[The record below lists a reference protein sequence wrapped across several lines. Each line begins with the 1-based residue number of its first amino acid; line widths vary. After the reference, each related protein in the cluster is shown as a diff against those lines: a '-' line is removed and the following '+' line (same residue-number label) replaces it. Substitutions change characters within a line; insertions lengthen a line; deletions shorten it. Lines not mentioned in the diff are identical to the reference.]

1 MGIDKFL
8 IDDEK
13 VELPK
18 KNYKSKV
25 DEKLK
30 TKFEEDEIKPNS
42 INLLEM
48 EQEKKS
54 SKKVS
59 MSIYFEEEDL
69 KLLKAISKFKNTT
82 VNKTVMSILEGPLET
97 TKNNLPSDFNID
109 KLAKDYDKTS
119 RNKKSRR

>member
-8 IDDEK
+8 VDEER

-25 DEKLK
+25 DDKLK
-30 TKFEEDEIKPNS
+30 TKFEEEEAKPNS

-48 EQEKKS
+48 EEDRKS

-59 MSIYFEEEDL
+59 MSIYFEADDL

-97 TKNNLPSDFNID
+97 TKDNLPSDFNID

-119 RNKKSRR
+119 RNKKARR

>member
-8 IDDEK
+8 VDEEK

-25 DEKLK
+25 DDKLK
-30 TKFEEDEIKPNS
+30 TKFEEEEAKPNS

-48 EQEKKS
+48 EEDKKS

-97 TKNNLPSDFNID
+97 TKSNLPSDFNID

-119 RNKKSRR
+119 RNKKARR

>member
-8 IDDEK
+8 VDEEK

-25 DEKLK
+25 DDKLK
-30 TKFEEDEIKPNS
+30 TKFEEEEVKPNS

-48 EQEKKS
+48 EEDKKS

-59 MSIYFEEEDL
+59 MSIYFEDNDL

-97 TKNNLPSDFNID
+97 TKDNLPDDFNID

-119 RNKKSRR
+119 RNKKARR

>member
-8 IDDEK
+8 VDEEK

-25 DEKLK
+25 DDKLK
-30 TKFEEDEIKPNS
+30 TKFEEEEVKPNS

-48 EQEKKS
+48 EEDKKS

-59 MSIYFEEEDL
+59 MSIYFEDEDL

-97 TKNNLPSDFNID
+97 TKSNLPDDFNID
-109 KLAKDYDKTS
+109 KLAKEYDKTS
-119 RNKKSRR
+119 RNKKARR

>member
-8 IDDEK
+8 VDEEK

-25 DEKLK
+25 DDKLK
-30 TKFEEDEIKPNS
+30 TKFEEEEVKPNS

-48 EQEKKS
+48 EEDRKS

-59 MSIYFEEEDL
+59 MSIYFEADDL

-97 TKNNLPSDFNID
+97 TKSNLPNDFNID

-119 RNKKSRR
+119 RNKKARR

>member
-1 MGIDKFL
+1 MGMDKFL
-8 IDDEK
+8 VDEEK

-25 DEKLK
+25 DDKLK
-30 TKFEEDEIKPNS
+30 TKFEEEEVKPNS

-48 EQEKKS
+48 EEDRKS

-59 MSIYFEEEDL
+59 MSIYFEDEDL

-97 TKNNLPSDFNID
+97 TKSNLPDDFNID
-109 KLAKDYDKTS
+109 KLAKEYDKTS
-119 RNKKSRR
+119 RNKKARR

>member
-8 IDDEK
+8 VDEEK

-25 DEKLK
+25 DDKLK
-30 TKFEEDEIKPNS
+30 TKFEEEEVKPNS

-48 EQEKKS
+48 EEDRKS

-59 MSIYFEEEDL
+59 MSIYFEDEDL

-97 TKNNLPSDFNID
+97 TKSNLPDDFNID
-109 KLAKDYDKTS
+109 KLAKEYDKTS
-119 RNKKSRR
+119 RNKKARR

>member
-8 IDDEK
+8 VDEEK

-25 DEKLK
+25 DDKLK
-30 TKFEEDEIKPNS
+30 TKFEEDEVKPNS

-48 EQEKKS
+48 EEDRKS

-59 MSIYFEEEDL
+59 MSIYFEYEDL

-97 TKNNLPSDFNID
+97 TKSNLPDDFNID

-119 RNKKSRR
+119 RNKKARR

>member
-8 IDDEK
+8 VDEEK

-25 DEKLK
+25 DDKLK
-30 TKFEEDEIKPNS
+30 TKFEEEEVKPNS

-48 EQEKKS
+48 EEDKKS

-59 MSIYFEEEDL
+59 MSIYFEEDDL

-97 TKNNLPSDFNID
+97 TKSNLPDDFNID

-119 RNKKSRR
+119 RNKKARR

>member
-8 IDDEK
+8 VDEEK

-25 DEKLK
+25 DDKLK
-30 TKFEEDEIKPNS
+30 TKFEEEEVKPNS

-48 EQEKKS
+48 EEDKKS

-59 MSIYFEEEDL
+59 MSIYFEDEDL

-97 TKNNLPSDFNID
+97 TKGNLPSDFNID

-119 RNKKSRR
+119 RNKKARR

>member
-8 IDDEK
+8 VDEEK

-25 DEKLK
+25 DDKLK
-30 TKFEEDEIKPNS
+30 TKFEEEEVKPNS

-48 EQEKKS
+48 EEDRKS

-59 MSIYFEEEDL
+59 MSIYFEVDDL

-97 TKNNLPSDFNID
+97 TKDNLPDDFNID

-119 RNKKSRR
+119 RNKKARR

>member
-8 IDDEK
+8 VDEEK

-25 DEKLK
+25 DDKLK
-30 TKFEEDEIKPNS
+30 TKFEEEEVKPNS

-48 EQEKKS
+48 EEDKKS

-59 MSIYFEEEDL
+59 MSIYFEDDDL

-97 TKNNLPSDFNID
+97 TKSNLPDDFNID

-119 RNKKSRR
+119 RNKKARR

>member
-8 IDDEK
+8 VDEEK

-25 DEKLK
+25 DDKLK
-30 TKFEEDEIKPNS
+30 TKFEEGEVKPNS

-48 EQEKKS
+48 EEDKKS

-59 MSIYFEEEDL
+59 MSIYFEEDDL

-97 TKNNLPSDFNID
+97 TKSNLPSDFNID

-119 RNKKSRR
+119 RNKKARR

>member
-8 IDDEK
+8 VDDEK

-25 DEKLK
+25 DDKLK
-30 TKFEEDEIKPNS
+30 TKFEEGEVKPNS

-48 EQEKKS
+48 EEDKKS

-59 MSIYFEEEDL
+59 MSIYFEEDDL

-97 TKNNLPSDFNID
+97 TKSNLPSDFNID

-119 RNKKSRR
+119 RNKKARR

>member
-8 IDDEK
+8 VDEEK

-25 DEKLK
+25 DDKLK
-30 TKFEEDEIKPNS
+30 TKFEEEEAKPNS

-48 EQEKKS
+48 EEDRKS

-59 MSIYFEEEDL
+59 MSIYFEADDL

-97 TKNNLPSDFNID
+97 TKDNLPDDFNID

-119 RNKKSRR
+119 RNKKARR

>member
-8 IDDEK
+8 VDEEK

-25 DEKLK
+25 DDKLK
-30 TKFEEDEIKPNS
+30 TKFEEEEVKPNS

-48 EQEKKS
+48 EEDRKS

-59 MSIYFEEEDL
+59 MSIYFEDEDL

-97 TKNNLPSDFNID
+97 TKSNLPDDFNID

-119 RNKKSRR
+119 RNKKARR

>member
-8 IDDEK
+8 VDEEK

-25 DEKLK
+25 DDKLK
-30 TKFEEDEIKPNS
+30 TKFEEEVKPNS

-48 EQEKKS
+48 EEDRKS

-59 MSIYFEEEDL
+59 MSIYFEDEDL

-97 TKNNLPSDFNID
+97 TKSNLPDDFNID
-109 KLAKDYDKTS
+109 KLAKEYDKTS
-119 RNKKSRR
+119 RNKKARR

>member
-8 IDDEK
+8 VDEEK

-25 DEKLK
+25 DDKLK
-30 TKFEEDEIKPNS
+30 TKFEEEEVKPNS

-48 EQEKKS
+48 EEDRKS

-59 MSIYFEEEDL
+59 MSIYFEADDL

-97 TKNNLPSDFNID
+97 TKDNLPDDFNID

-119 RNKKSRR
+119 RNKKARR

>member
-8 IDDEK
+8 VDEEK

-25 DEKLK
+25 DDKLK
-30 TKFEEDEIKPNS
+30 TKFEEEEAKPNS

-48 EQEKKS
+48 EEDKKS

-59 MSIYFEEEDL
+59 MSIYFEEDDL

-82 VNKTVMSILEGPLET
+82 VNKTVMSILEWPLET
-97 TKNNLPSDFNID
+97 TKSNLPSDFNID

-119 RNKKSRR
+119 RNKKARR

>member
-8 IDDEK
+8 VDEEK

-25 DEKLK
+25 DDKLK
-30 TKFEEDEIKPNS
+30 TKFEEEEVNPNS

-48 EQEKKS
+48 EEDKKS

-59 MSIYFEEEDL
+59 MSIYFEEDDL

-97 TKNNLPSDFNID
+97 TKSNLPNDFNID

-119 RNKKSRR
+119 RNKKARR

>member
-8 IDDEK
+8 VDEEK

-25 DEKLK
+25 DDKLK
-30 TKFEEDEIKPNS
+30 TKFEEEEVKPNS

-48 EQEKKS
+48 EEDRKS

-59 MSIYFEEEDL
+59 MSIYFEYEDL

-97 TKNNLPSDFNID
+97 TKSNLPDDFNID

-119 RNKKSRR
+119 RNKKARR

>member
-8 IDDEK
+8 VDEEK

-25 DEKLK
+25 DYKLK
-30 TKFEEDEIKPNS
+30 TKFEEEEVKPNS

-48 EQEKKS
+48 EEDRKS

-59 MSIYFEEEDL
+59 MSIYFEDEDL

-97 TKNNLPSDFNID
+97 TKSNLPDDFNID

-119 RNKKSRR
+119 RNKKARR

>member
-8 IDDEK
+8 VDEEK

-25 DEKLK
+25 DDKLK
-30 TKFEEDEIKPNS
+30 TKFEEEEVKPNS

-48 EQEKKS
+48 EEDKKS

-59 MSIYFEEEDL
+59 MSIYFEEDDL

-97 TKNNLPSDFNID
+97 TKSNLPNDFNID

-119 RNKKSRR
+119 RNKKARR

>member
-8 IDDEK
+8 VDEEK

-25 DEKLK
+25 DDKLK
-30 TKFEEDEIKPNS
+30 TKFEEEEVKPNS

-48 EQEKKS
+48 EEDKKS

-59 MSIYFEEEDL
+59 MSIYFDEDDL

-97 TKNNLPSDFNID
+97 TKSNLPNDFNID

-119 RNKKSRR
+119 RNKKARR

>member
-8 IDDEK
+8 VDEEK

-25 DEKLK
+25 DDKLK
-30 TKFEEDEIKPNS
+30 TKFEEEEVKPNS

-48 EQEKKS
+48 EEDKKS

-59 MSIYFEEEDL
+59 MSIYFEEDDL
-69 KLLKAISKFKNTT
+69 KLLKAISKFKSTT

-97 TKNNLPSDFNID
+97 TKSNLPNDFNID

-119 RNKKSRR
+119 RNKKARR

>member
-8 IDDEK
+8 VDEEK

-25 DEKLK
+25 DDKLK
-30 TKFEEDEIKPNS
+30 TKFEEEEVKPNS

-48 EQEKKS
+48 EEDKKS

-59 MSIYFEEEDL
+59 MSIYFEDNDL

-97 TKNNLPSDFNID
+97 TKSNLPDDFNID

-119 RNKKSRR
+119 RNKKARR

>member
-8 IDDEK
+8 VDEEK

-25 DEKLK
+25 DDKLK
-30 TKFEEDEIKPNS
+30 TKFEEEEVKPNS

-48 EQEKKS
+48 EEDKKS

-59 MSIYFEEEDL
+59 MSIYFEEDDL

-97 TKNNLPSDFNID
+97 TKINLPSDFNID

-119 RNKKSRR
+119 RNKKARR

>member
-8 IDDEK
+8 VDEER

-25 DEKLK
+25 DDKLK
-30 TKFEEDEIKPNS
+30 TKFEEEEAKPNS

-48 EQEKKS
+48 EEDRKS

-59 MSIYFEEEDL
+59 MSIYFEADDL

-97 TKNNLPSDFNID
+97 TKDNLPDDFNID

-119 RNKKSRR
+119 RNKKARR

>member
-8 IDDEK
+8 VDEEK

-25 DEKLK
+25 DDKLK
-30 TKFEEDEIKPNS
+30 TKFEEEEVKPTS

-48 EQEKKS
+48 EEDKKS

-59 MSIYFEEEDL
+59 MSIYFEEDDL

-97 TKNNLPSDFNID
+97 TKSNLPNDFNID

-119 RNKKSRR
+119 RNKKARR

>member
-8 IDDEK
+8 VDEEK

-25 DEKLK
+25 DDKLK
-30 TKFEEDEIKPNS
+30 TKFEEEEVKPNS

-48 EQEKKS
+48 EEDKKS

-59 MSIYFEEEDL
+59 MSIYFEYEDL

-97 TKNNLPSDFNID
+97 TKSNLPSDFNID
-109 KLAKDYDKTS
+109 KLAKEYDKTS
-119 RNKKSRR
+119 RNKKARR

>member
-8 IDDEK
+8 VDEEK

-25 DEKLK
+25 DDKLK
-30 TKFEEDEIKPNS
+30 TKFEEEEVKPNS

-48 EQEKKS
+48 EEDKKS

-59 MSIYFEEEDL
+59 MSIYFDEDDL

-97 TKNNLPSDFNID
+97 TKSNLPDDFNID

-119 RNKKSRR
+119 RNKKARR